1 MAHKSREL
9 LQQQLQRSNDVL
21 VGGRYVHYKTKSV
34 YIVEKLVVLEAS
46 DEVAVAYYDETH
58 PDITWIRTYQD
69 FVAKPDGQPR
79 FSLLS

>member
-1 MAHKSREL
+1 M
-9 LQQQLQRSNDVL
+9 
-21 VGGRYVHYKTKSV
+21 

-46 DEVAVAYYDETH
+46 DEVAVAYHDEIH